1 MAQLLPEQ
9 LEFDFFAPPA
19 PEKLKQS
26 ENKAKSTA
34 FKDTDILKFQLKKTA
49 AVNSR
54 ISERTLTTREKEGRF
69 TKKATLINFSLH
81 LRMRLKNDWLQNHW
95 IESGLKRPFSICTN
109 KTQKQRLVFGLSE
122 LH

>member
-34 FKDTDILKFQLKKTA
+34 FKDTDILKFQMNYRALTCTVSWERA
-49 AVNSR
+49 P
-54 ISERTLTTREKEGRF
+54 IS
-69 TKKATLINFSLH
+69 S
-81 LRMRLKNDWLQNHW
+81 
-95 IESGLKRPFSICTN
+95 S
-109 KTQKQRLVFGLSE
+109 
-122 LH
+122 

>member
-34 FKDTDILKFQLKKTA
+34 FKDTDILKFQLNKDGSRKLEDFGEDLNNTRKGRSVHKKG
-49 AVNSR
+49 
-54 ISERTLTTREKEGRF
+54 E
-69 TKKATLINFSLH
+69 H